1 MLSAT
6 EKIKVVLNREGMTVK
21 DLAELMG
28 TSRQNLHSKLSKNNL
43 SESDLEK
50 ICNLLNITYE
60 ITFTL
65 QNGERI

>member
-50 ICNLLNITYE
+50 ICSLLNITYE